1 MTLEEAKKL
10 KGKKVLLTLS
20 DDEKELFKKDQI
32 EVRIVVA
39 SQGLSTVRL
48 PKEITKLG
56 YGHNAADLC
65 KTQNCWFVY
74 LSDLSEI
81 KEGVK
86 T

>member
-39 SQGLSTVRL
+39 SQGLSTIRL

-56 YGHNAADLC
+56 YGHNAGDLC
-65 KTQNCWFVY
+65 KTPNCWFVY